1 MDIFTSIILPSLLV
15 LLLVAV
21 VAFFAS
27 SETAFLSITKMTL
40 RQLLKN
46 DDPKKKSTPA
56 KKIAYLKKDT
66 NKLLSLIL
74 IGINFVTSLASGLAT
89 TVAINI
95 SGEVGTAY
103 ATVIMVFILIIFGE
117 ITPKTF
123 AAVFPVQAA
132 TKFAGPLII
141 LQKIFFPIVWI
152 FAKISGFLTHV
163 LNALW
168 KNDKKEIT
176 EEELKSLIE
185 VGENE
190 GTLEYNEKKMLYK
203 IFDFTD
209 LHIHDIMRHRS
220 LVRFVSEDSDYDEIV
235 KVFGETGFSRIPV
248 CSESGFDDVVGM
260 IYYKSVLIKSRFK
273 NSPDFVKRCIRPVI
287 FVPETL
293 MATELLAKF
302 KKEQVNFAV
311 CVDETGSNSGIVTMD
326 DIMRAV
332 FGRSVHEDSSE
343 VPPESRIHPISTY
356 EYLVPG
362 DMKIDD
368 VNELLKLD
376 LFSEDY
382 DTLAGWLLEKF
393 DSLPESGE
401 SLKSGNVLYTVEE
414 QSQRRIQ
421 TVKINLK
428 PSD

>member
-343 VPPESRIHPISTY
+343 VPLESRIHPISTY

-401 SLKSGNVLYTVEE
+401 SLKNGNVLYTVEE

>member
-401 SLKSGNVLYTVEE
+401 SLKNGNVLYTVEE